1 MLRLFLMLTKN
12 ECKLFFEKF
21 DSLSWSS
28 FDNYRQHTSSM
39 RFVLID
45 EKNWKHSKCSCGWWA
60 KNYKCKHVIAI
71 SERLGKC
78 DYPLNALVIPV
89 GQKRKRGQP
98 KKTASA
104 LKRQTEEVLSSDSD
118 SSDSDTL
125 TADTVTAETSPV
137 PSSGT
142 YTIQKRGDIAF
153 TIQRA
158 SPHRINP
165 SDLLNPAPKKRGRP
179 PKSSKN

>member
-1 MLRLFLMLTKN
+1 MVRN
-12 ECKLFFEKF
+12 
-21 DSLSWSS
+21 
-28 FDNYRQHTSSM
+28 
-39 RFVLID
+39 
-45 EKNWKHSKCSCGWWA
+45 A
-60 KNYKCKHVIAI
+60 KEVN
-71 SERLGKC
+71 
-78 DYPLNALVIPV
+78 
-89 GQKRKRGQP
+89 Q

-179 PKSSKN
+179 PKSSKNLN